1 MKKWAFRISIIIV
14 LLILFAF
21 GFIYLHLKDKHSG
34 FKVDISIPS
43 GEPSTLSAGFSAV
56 VITPTVSDTWVDN
69 NKDFQFN
76 EKDGDIYV
84 DVNGNGKFDAVWM
97 AGFQNMRPA
106 QGVHDDLW
114 ARTMIIDDGKTR
126 IALVAIDAIGFM
138 ADDII
143 DVRKSIPAEWGIT
156 YTIITST
163 HTHEGPDLIGLW
175 GESDYTSG
183 VNSGY
188 LQFVKEKIRESIEK
202 AVKNVRPAKVS
213 FAQDME
219 GPKNLVADFRDP
231 QAFDYGLRI
240 MHVTDAKTGSTLG
253 TLVAWAS
260 HPETLEDKNLLIS
273 SDFPNYVREAVEKGV
288 YRGDSIIYK
297 GKGGVCIYV
306 NGAIGGMM
314 STPSEIV
321 IADLFNQKKY
331 VQPSFEKAAAQ
342 GQHLALLALKAIDSN
357 ATQLDQSSIQ
367 LRAKTFNLPMDN
379 KLYRLGAAMGVF
391 SRGLSGWWKIRT
403 EISVWQLGPATFLHE
418 PGELYPE
425 IANGGVESPAGQD
438 YLISPVET
446 PSLRELM
453 PGKYKFII
461 GLSNDMIGY
470 IIPKSQWD
478 EKAPFTYKNKEAPYG
493 EINSVGPET
502 GPIIYKELKS
512 ILKDASEKK

>member
-34 FKVDISIPS
+34 FKVDISISS

-56 VITPTVSDTWVDN
+56 VITPTVSDTWVDK

-76 EKDGDIYV
+76 EKDGDTYV

-97 AGFQNMRPA
+97 AGFQNKRPA

-114 ARTMIIDDGKTR
+114 ARTMIIDDGTTR
-126 IALVAIDAIGFM
+126 IALVAIDVIGFG
-138 ADDII
+138 ADDVI
-143 DVRKSIPAEWGIT
+143 DVRKSIPAEWGVT

-175 GESDYTSG
+175 GPSDYTSG

-202 AVKNVRPAKVS
+202 AVKNVRPAKVT
-213 FAQDME
+213 FAQDLE

-297 GKGGVCIYV
+297 GKGGVCMYV

-314 STPSEIV
+314 STPSEIDIV
-321 IADLFNQKKY
+321 DLFNQKKY

-342 GQHLALLALKAIDSN
+342 GQQLALLALKAIDSN
-357 ATQLDQSSIQ
+357 ATQLDQSSIN

-403 EISVWQLGPATFLHE
+403 EIAVWQLGPATFLHE

-425 IANGGVESPAGQD
+425 IANGGVESPVGQD

-446 PSLRELM
+446 PSIRELM

-478 EKAPFTYKNKEAPYG
+478 EKAPFTYKNKDAPYG

-512 ILKDASEKK
+512 ILKVASEKK